1 MLSFFRRTLIDNL
14 IIILGSNMDCPSFF
28 PSPIKGSYV
37 PETAEREREGEGER
51 DREERDRERKRKKR

>member
-37 PETAEREREGEGER
+37 PETAERERER